1 MAIYDN
7 IEALESSP
15 PDTATDP
22 SGAESELY
30 EWNDKRH
37 TLAIQNDKSSGVDM
51 YIKIND
57 TTAARNDYD
66 FLREPGQAITIRA
79 APEIVIKRVAIF
91 FSGAA
96 TRGDDFQINAW

>member
-51 YIKIND
+51 GSVH
-57 TTAARNDYD
+57 R
-66 FLREPGQAITIRA
+66 RVGVHRA
-79 APEIVIKRVAIF
+79 EQR
-91 FSGAA
+91 
-96 TRGDDFQINAW
+96 